1 MFKNHAYSLTITQ
14 SVYSALIIPTIM
26 YMYMFNEIIQSNWKI
41 LALLKVHCNMYIDF
55 CTCFYLEFH

>member
-26 YMYMFNEIIQSNWKI
+26 YMYMFNEIIQSN
-41 LALLKVHCNMYIDF
+41 
-55 CTCFYLEFH
+55 